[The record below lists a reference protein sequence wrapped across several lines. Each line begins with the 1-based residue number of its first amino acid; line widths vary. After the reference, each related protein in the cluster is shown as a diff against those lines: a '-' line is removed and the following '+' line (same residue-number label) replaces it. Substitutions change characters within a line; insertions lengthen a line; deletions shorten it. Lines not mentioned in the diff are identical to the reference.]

1 MSDWSSDVCSSDL
14 LTALDRQADP
24 VYDRN
29 AAEKMARLG
38 AHVGAMTPEQLAE
51 WMGKIIA

>member
-1 MSDWSSDVCSSDL
+1 MYFCRRMSKILAID
-14 LTALDRQADP
+14 
-24 VYDRN
+24 YDRN